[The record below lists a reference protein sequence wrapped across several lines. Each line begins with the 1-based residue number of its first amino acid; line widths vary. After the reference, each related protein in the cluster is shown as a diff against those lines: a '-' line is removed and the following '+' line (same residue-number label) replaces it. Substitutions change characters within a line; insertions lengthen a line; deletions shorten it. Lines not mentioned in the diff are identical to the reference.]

1 MNEETQ
7 TMSITYDLSDI
18 TFPKPST
25 WQNAN
30 WLATIGTVLEKGTFK
45 GVQGDEI
52 EYSQE
57 VVDKLIST
65 AVNKP
70 IHLFHRNRED
80 NLRDIGRVFGVY
92 NEGGKGKIK
101 YITWNEEANAGIKD
115 GTYNLSMEAKVITLA
130 KDLEKRKFKATGGEI
145 LGVALV
151 YNPAVPTATNEL
163 ISAVALEK
171 ERQQNIENSANAEP
185 GIRFPP
191 SARLSEKD
199 LSPCVTIL
207 ERHGFNVSKGVTTV
221 TNEDDKEP
229 IVDPKIKD
237 EKEVIQEKDPK
248 TDPAPVVTEPV
259 IETPTVSLEQFQAM
273 QAKMVDMEKTM
284 EAAAGKIATLEGT
297 DLQTI
302 KDKVL
307 AVSPKADFK
316 ILLGGEENVESQ
328 KRILNAHLSGL
339 ALRDSPDVNLEGV
352 DVENEG
358 EKPDPKEIE
367 AQYMKSYLGFEE
379 NPLAVKDE
387 GGK

>member
-1 MNEETQ
+1 MTDETQ
-7 TMSITYDLSDI
+7 TMTITYDLLDMQ
-18 TFPKPST
+18 FPKPSK
-25 WQNAN
+25 WQNAD
-30 WLATIGTVLEKGTFK
+30 WLSTIGTVLEQGTFK
-45 GVQGDEI
+45 GVDGNEI
-52 EYSQE
+52 EYERS
-57 VVDKLIST
+57 VVDALLTT

-101 YITWNEEANAGIKD
+101 YITWNGEANAGLKK
-115 GTYNLSMEAKVITLA
+115 GEYKLSMEAKVITLE
-130 KDLEKRKFKATGGEI
+130 KNREKRQYKAIGGEI
-145 LGVALV
+145 LGVSLV
-151 YNPAVPTATNEL
+151 YNAAIPTATNEQV
-163 ISAVALEK
+163 SAVALEK
-171 ERQQNIENSANAEP
+171 EKEKEIENSANAEP
-185 GIRFPP
+185 GIRFPK
-191 SARLSEKD
+191 SAQLSEKE
-199 LSPCVTIL
+199 LSPCITLL
-207 ERHGFNVSKGVTTV
+207 EKHGFTMSKGVTTV
-221 TNEDDKEP
+221 TNEKDKEP
-229 IVDPKIKD
+229 IVDPKKKD
-237 EKEVIQEKDPK
+237 EKEVIQEKDKKP
-248 TDPAPVVTEPV
+248 PAPEVTEPV
-259 IETPTVSLEQFQAM
+259 VEEPTVSLEQFQAM
-273 QAKMVDMEKTM
+273 QAKMADMEKTM
-284 EAAAGKIATLEGT
+284 EKSAGKIATLEGT
-297 DLQTI
+297 DMQTI